1 MTAGVTG
8 GAGGAGGAGE
18 RSGPVAHVA
27 WSKGG
32 EAELVAID
40 GDRVRV
46 RSTIPSAPGSRIEG
60 ALAPTGKPIRLK
72 VARCRREQGAGGFEF
87 EIDGRLL
94 DATREVRAEM
104 AALVG
109 PDAMEGA

>member
-1 MTAGVTG
+1 M
-8 GAGGAGGAGE
+8 
-18 RSGPVAHVA
+18 AHVA

-32 EAELVAID
+32 EAEIVAID
-40 GDRVRV
+40 GDRLRV
-46 RSTIPSAPGSRIEG
+46 RSTTPSAPGSRIEG

-72 VARCRREQGAGGFEF
+72 VARCRREEGGF

-104 AALVG
+104 AALVAPG
-109 PDAMEGA
+109 TAELP